1 MNHTTQPTVILG
13 GGFTGLFTAL
23 HLCHQRYSRPIV
35 LIDQRERFIFKPLLY
50 EFLSGEMST
59 DQVWPR
65 FGEILN
71 CDGVSFVQDSIEAID
86 LPQRQVKLASGLCYT
101 YGNLVLAL
109 GSAAGYFGIE
119 GAKEHS
125 FPFRSGED
133 AMALGEH
140 LRHCLQQASQVQ
152 DPSQRSRLLTVAV
165 VGAGPAG
172 VEMASTLADLL
183 PLWYGKLGGSPQE
196 IRVVLL
202 NRSKDILKGDVN
214 SQLRDTALESL
225 QRRTVPVELCSEVAV
240 SAIRPHQ
247 VEYQRHG
254 QLETLP
260 TVTTIWT
267 AGNATH
273 PLLKE
278 LSISKENRDASG
290 RVRVNPTLQ
299 VPEFPEV
306 FAGGDCIA
314 QGDYSLPPTA
324 QVAYQQGAAIA
335 RNLQASSTGNPLEP
349 ARVHLRGTLMKLG
362 LGESVA
368 NLLDRV
374 EIKGRLGHLIRQ
386 GTYLELLPNSVHNF
400 KATTDWLTDEIFQRH
415 SKGRAQNQHSS
426 QPLRWAG
433 GAVAAGV
440 VLSAGLLSWRTA
452 QPVQFRQI
460 WQPTGLPAFVDR
472 LLPVQ
477 K

>member
-1 MNHTTQPTVILG
+1 MKQTVHPTVVLG

-23 HLCHQRYSRPIV
+23 HLCHQRYSQPIV
-35 LIDQRERFIFKPLLY
+35 LIDQKERFIFKPLLY

-65 FGEILN
+65 FGELLN
-71 CDGVSFVQDSIEAID
+71 CEGVTFVQDTIQTID
-86 LPQRQVKLASGLCYT
+86 LSQRQVKLTSGLRYT

-109 GSAAGYFGIE
+109 GSTVGYFGVE
-119 GAKEHS
+119 GAKENS
-125 FPFRSGED
+125 FPFRTGDD

-140 LRHCLQQASQVQ
+140 LRRCLQQASQLQ
-152 DPSQRSRLLTVAV
+152 DPLQRRRLLTVAV

-172 VEMASTLADLL
+172 VEMAATLADLL
-183 PLWYGKLGGSPQE
+183 PLWYSKLGGLPQE
-196 IRVVLL
+196 IQVVLL

-214 SQLRDTALESL
+214 SQLRDTALASL
-225 QRRTVPVELCSEVAV
+225 QRRTVPVELRSEVAV
-240 SAIRPHQ
+240 SAIRPEQ
-247 VEYQRHG
+247 VEYQRNG
-254 QLETLP
+254 QLEILP
-260 TVTTIWT
+260 AATTIWT

-278 LSISKENRDASG
+278 LAISKAHRNTSG
-290 RVRVNPTLQ
+290 RVRVMPTLQ
-299 VPEFPEV
+299 IPEFPEV

-314 QGDYSLPPTA
+314 QEDFSLPLTA

-335 RNLQASSTGNPLEP
+335 RNLKAFSTGNDLQPSV
-349 ARVHLRGTLMKLG
+349 VHLRGTLMKLG

-368 NLLDRV
+368 NLFDRV
-374 EIKGRLGHLIRQ
+374 EIRGRLGHLIRQ

-400 KATTDWLTDEIFQRH
+400 KATTEWLTDEIFQHH
-415 SKGRAQNQHSS
+415 SNSGTKNQKPS
-426 QPLRWAG
+426 QVLRWAG

-440 VLSAGLLSWRTA
+440 LMSSSLLVWRA
-452 QPVQFRQI
+452 IQPAQFRQV
-460 WQPTGLPAFVDR
+460 WQPTGLPALVDQV
-472 LLPVQ
+472 LPVQ